1 MSQQNSLAFDELPR
15 GNGGIGAT
23 EQIARVLDESGID
36 VPSKLYDEALAFARD
51 GRLATATARL
61 RMLLVLDPSDG
72 DSALLLGKVLAAR
85 GKWQE
90 SLTQLDSASAKGARL
105 PSGLREEVESNL
117 RKQVH
122 DAESQRTR
130 LVDRERGELRALRN
144 EAKSLRSENAGLE
157 QQVFDLARKA
167 KLWSSA
173 TALVAGSSAALLLA
187 ALVFGGNSGDNEA
200 TDEEDRNREVASVES
215 ASTERVEE
223 ATPAAAT
230 TTMTTTTTTTTTP
243 TVTPN
248 IATTHVVQSGQ
259 TLGEIAS
266 DFYGRFTLWEIILE
280 ANEDQL
286 HGNHAA
292 LQPGMVLNIPSP
304 PEE

>member
-72 DSALLLGKVLAAR
+72 DSALLLGKGLAAR